1 MHCYSDWV
9 VFSSLEGP
17 LLEHDSSCMDPAR
30 LAIERLAGLHVPLI
44 LVSSQTLAE
53 VLALALPGPA
63 QPLILEHGAVLAV
76 PEGYFPRFDG
86 DFRESGYR
94 MVCFSPPHRYILE
107 VLERLRGQ
115 GYAFETLAERNLDS
129 MARLG
134 GLLTEA
140 VHLLPWRHGSE
151 TLLWMDSPAQRAGF
165 EQALLE
171 HGLRLE
177 EGEDCLRVLG
187 VGAEKGRAMR
197 GLLGL
202 YRLHDWPLRGT
213 VALGDSPSDL
223 GMLRNA
229 DRPVVVRR
237 ADGSWLDVA
246 QVPRGRY
253 TRGMGLE
260 GWHEGVGQWLVE
272 RGYQSAEEPLMLA

>member
-1 MHCYSDWV
+1 MHCYADWV
-9 VFSSLEGP
+9 VFSSLEGT
-17 LLEHDSSCMDPAR
+17 LLEDDSSGMDSAR
-30 LAIERLAGLHVPLI
+30 HAIERLARLHIPLI

-53 VLALALPGPA
+53 VLALTLPGPT

-76 PEGYFPRFDG
+76 PDGYFPRFAG
-86 DFRESGYR
+86 DFHESGYR
-94 MVCFSPPHRYILE
+94 LVCFSPPHKFILE
-107 VLERLRGQ
+107 VLEQLRGQ
-115 GYAFETLAERNLDS
+115 GFVFETLAERNLDS

-134 GLLTEA
+134 GLLTSA
-140 VHLLPWRHGSE
+140 VGLLPRRYGSE
-151 TLLWMDSPAQRAGF
+151 TILWTDSPARRAEF
-165 EQALLE
+165 ERALLE

-177 EGEDCLRVLG
+177 EGDGCLNVLG

-213 VALGDSPSDL
+213 MALGDCPSDV

-237 ADGSWLDVA
+237 PDGSWLDVA
-246 QVPRGRY
+246 QVPRGLY
-253 TRGMGLE
+253 TRCTGVE

-272 RGYQSAEEPLMLA
+272 MGYQASEEPLVTA